1 MIESQVARR
10 YATSLFRTAK
20 RIDQVDRVLEDL
32 KAIAGLLRKDPNL
45 KNFLEAPQILDQYKK
60 ELLTNAFKN
69 SISEALFSF
78 LLLVLEKHR
87 IEYLLAMAEEYERLV
102 KEDQGILPTCVITA
116 RLLDPAFADRL
127 KKELEKNT
135 GKIIE
140 MILRIEPW
148 IIGGI
153 IVILGNKIIDKS
165 IRHQLD
171 ELKEEML
178 ALRVN

>member
-1 MIESQVARR
+1 MIEFQVARR

-20 RIDQVDRVLEDL
+20 RMDQVDRILVEL
-32 KAIAGLLRKDPNL
+32 KAIADLLRKDPNL
-45 KNFLEAPQILDQYKK
+45 KNFLEAPQILDQHK
-60 ELLTNAFKN
+60 EEVLTTAFKN
-69 SISEALFSF
+69 SVSEALFSF

-102 KEDQGILPTCVITA
+102 KEDQGILPTCFITA
-116 RLLDPAFADRL
+116 RPLDPAFADRL
-127 KKELEKNT
+127 KEEFEKNT
-135 GKIIE
+135 GKRIE
-140 MILRIEPW
+140 MISKIDPE

-178 ALRVN
+178 ALKVH